1 MSLGTVV
8 QSSTGTAASTATK
21 ATSQPATGTSRLLL
35 SSSSPKLTSLSTL
48 QATPTSLLATPCYVD
63 RQLRTEVDGKVVE
76 IVVSEMK
83 QKGYKVVSIAS
94 YHSGPTLRA
103 NFDVLFSNS
112 SLVDTVVFIQV
123 TEDQLRTMINDL
135 RSAGYSLWSIS
146 DRVRNFGDVPY
157 YSGVFGK
164 NAATVETKVYL
175 RDNMATFQSRLK
187 DMQAKGYQLV
197 AQSIEKIGQVLEACS
212 IWRQDSNST
221 LTRPLTWQ
229 SIYNVSYSF
238 FVTMNMTSNFVP
250 IHIDTYYLS
259 NDKALFSAVLAERTT
274 QNQGQWFQ
282 WGLDIYASNLANVQ
296 KPKWDPTF
304 SLGYIYWGNAGG
316 TAHYVQWQPS
326 SCKT

>member
-1 MSLGTVV
+1 MG
-8 QSSTGTAASTATK
+8 
-21 ATSQPATGTSRLLL
+21 
-35 SSSSPKLTSLSTL
+35 
-48 QATPTSLLATPCYVD
+48 TPTPARCCTD
-63 RQLRTEVDGKVVE
+63 TQLRTEVDGKVIE
-76 IVVSEMK
+76 SVVSEMK

-94 YHSGPTLRA
+94 YHSGPALRA

-112 SLVDTVVFIQV
+112 SLVDTVVFIQI

-229 SIYNVSYSF
+229 SIFNVSYSF
-238 FVTMNMTSNFVP
+238 FVTMNMTSNLVP

-259 NDKALFSAVLAERTT
+259 YDGTAFFSFVLSERTPERRD
-274 QNQGQWFQ
+274 QWFQ
-282 WGLDIYASNLANVQ
+282 WALNSSSVASVIDVQ
-296 KPKWDPTF
+296 KPYWDPLL
-304 SLGYIYWGNAGG
+304 SLGYTYYAE
-316 TAHYVQWQPS
+316 TFHFLQWQ
-326 SCKT
+326 KRA